1 MKLWLLSLMMLT
13 VYWSS
18 SQSLPDELYI
28 SGDGKMLLSGK
39 RNTGGF
45 YDSSHIAEVNLQ
57 FSQSNYW
64 SLLTANYQSKTEI
77 PATMTVDGATY
88 DGVGIR
94 LKGNTSYN
102 MAGNSQKKSFNVSM
116 DFTDADLE
124 IDGYSTLNFNNS
136 FQDPTFLREVL
147 YARQIRKYVPAL
159 KGNFVHLTLNGVDWG
174 IYPNIQQVNK
184 DFYKEW
190 FKNNDGINW
199 RADSPSGIGGGGP
212 GGGPQWG
219 DGTAAINYLGTD
231 TTSYKKYYTLKYSEL
246 DNPWQKLVNLCDK
259 LNNTSVADLP
269 NVLPNYL
276 DIDKTLWFLACEI
289 AFGDDDSYVYKGKM
303 DYYIYYDEETNL
315 FNPIEFDG
323 NSAFNSQASSWGPFY
338 NETKVNYPLLNKML
352 KVPQWRQRYI
362 AHMKTLLEEALNPTT
377 TAAVIDNYK
386 KQIDAFVSSDPK
398 KATTYAQFTSGI
410 NTLKTWVTSRY
421 NNFKNNSEIKS
432 ESPEITDVN
441 YISYNGSWAAPY
453 SDQAVTVTA
462 KASSTSGISQLNLY
476 YDNSLWGNFSALAM
490 YDDGTH
496 NDGVAGDGIYAAE
509 IPAQATGDW
518 VRFYIEAIANN
529 ASKSVAYA
537 PLGAEHD
544 VYIYQVVPQQSV
556 STTVVINELMASNTN
571 TVTDE
576 SGAFEDWIELFNTT
590 ANDIDLS
597 GYFLTDNPT
606 NPDKWQFAE
615 GTIIPAGG
623 YYIIWADEDS
633 STDPTDHCNFKLS
646 KDGEDVLLLNSS
658 LEIIDQLTFGAQVS
672 DMSYARSPNG
682 TGDFVIK
689 AATFNAN
696 NDGIT
701 GTDAEWSQT
710 FKIYPNPTNDGFY
723 VNFDGEEERNY
734 EVYNTV
740 GKIIS
745 KGSLS
750 LSNTFIETYNWPSG
764 MYIFKSK
771 NNTEKINI
779 TH

>member
-1 MKLWLLSLMMLT
+1 MKLWLLSLMMLAIQ
-13 VYWSS
+13 WSS
-18 SQSLPDELYI
+18 AQSLPDELYI

-39 RNTGGF
+39 RNSGGF
-45 YDSSHIAEVNLQ
+45 YDSAHVAEVNLQ

-64 SLLTANYQSKTEI
+64 SLLTSNYQSKKEI
-77 PATMTVDGATY
+77 PATMTIDGATY
-88 DGVGIR
+88 NGVGIR
-94 LKGNTSYN
+94 FKGNTSYN

-116 DFTDADLE
+116 DFTDTDLE

-159 KGNFVHLTLNGVDWG
+159 KGNFIHLTLNGVDWG

-199 RADSPSGIGGGGP
+199 RADKPTGAGGGGP

-219 DGTAAINYLGTD
+219 DGTAGINYLGAD
-231 TTSYKKYYTLKYSEL
+231 TTSYKTYYTLKYSEL
-246 DNPWQKLVNLCDK
+246 ANPWQKLVTLCDK
-259 LNNTSVADLP
+259 LNNTSVAELP

-323 NSAFNSQASSWGPFY
+323 NSAFNSQASSWDPFY

-386 KQIDAFVSSDPK
+386 KQIDAYVSSDPK
-398 KATTYAQFTSGI
+398 KATTYTQFTSGI

-421 NNFKNNSEIKS
+421 NTFKSNSEIKS

-441 YISYNGSWAAPY
+441 YISYNGSWTAPY
-453 SDQAVTVTA
+453 SDQSVTVTA
-462 KASSTSGISQLNLY
+462 KASSASGMSQLNLY
-476 YDNSLWGNFSALAM
+476 YANSLWGNFTALVM
-490 YDDGTH
+490 HDDGAH
-496 NDGVAGDGIYAAE
+496 NDGIAGDGIFAAE
-509 IPAQATGDW
+509 IPAQSTGAW

-529 ASKSVAYA
+529 ASKSITYA
-537 PLGAEHD
+537 PIGAEHD
-544 VYIYQVVPQQSV
+544 VYIYQVVPEQSL

-590 ANDIDLS
+590 TNDIDLS

-606 NPDKWQFAE
+606 NPDKWQFAD
-615 GTIIPAGG
+615 GTVIPAGG

-633 STDPTDHCNFKLS
+633 SVDPTDHCNFKLS
-646 KDGEDVLLLNSS
+646 KDGEEVLLLNSS
-658 LEIIDQLTFGAQVS
+658 LEIIDQVTFGAQES
-672 DMSYARSPNG
+672 DMSYSRSPNG
-682 TGDFVIK
+682 TGDFIIK
-689 AATFNAN
+689 TATFNAN

-701 GTDAEWSQT
+701 GTDTEWLQA
-710 FKIYPNPTNDGFY
+710 FKIFPNPANDGFF
-723 VNFDGEEERNY
+723 VNFGGDEHRTY

-750 LSNTFIETYNWPSG
+750 LSNTFIETNNWPNG

>member
-1 MKLWLLSLMMLT
+1 MKFCLLTILVFTILLCNA
-13 VYWSS
+13 
-18 SQSLPDELYI
+18 QSLPDELHI
-28 SGDGKMLLSGK
+28 SADGKMLLSGS
-39 RNTGGF
+39 RNSTGF
-45 YDSSHIAEVNLQ
+45 YDSAHIAEVNLQ

-64 SLLTANYQSKTEI
+64 SLLTSNYQSKTEI
-77 PATMTVDGATY
+77 PVNMTIDGISY
-88 DGVGIR
+88 DGVGVR
-94 LKGNTSYN
+94 LKGNTSYT

-116 DFTDADLE
+116 DFTDPDLE

-174 IYPNIQQVNK
+174 LYPNIQQVNK

-199 RADSPSGIGGGGP
+199 RADRPSGFGGG

-219 DGTAAINYLGTD
+219 DGTAAINYLGAD
-231 TTSYKKYYTLKYSEL
+231 TTTYKTYYTLKYSEIA
-246 DNPWQKLVNLCDK
+246 NPWQKLVDLCDK
-259 LNNTSVADLP
+259 LNNTSVAELP

-323 NSAFNSQASSWGPFY
+323 NSAFNSEASSWGPFY
-338 NETKVNYPLLNKML
+338 NENKVNYPLLNKML

-362 AHMKTLLEEALNPTT
+362 AHMKTLLEEALNPTS

-386 KQIDAFVSSDPK
+386 KQIETFVSSDPK
-398 KATTYAQFTSGI
+398 KTTTYAQFTSGI
-410 NTLKTWVTSRY
+410 NTLKTWVNSRY
-421 NNFKNNSEIKS
+421 NNFKNNSEIKT

-441 YISYNGSWAAPY
+441 YISYNGSWTAPY
-453 SDQAVTVTA
+453 ADQVVTVTA
-462 KASSTSGISQLNLY
+462 KAGSTSGINQMKLY
-476 YDNSLWGNFSALAM
+476 YDNSLWGNFVTVLM
-490 YDDGTH
+490 FDDGAH
-496 NDGVAGDGIYAAE
+496 GDGVSGDGIYGAD
-509 IPAQATGDW
+509 IPAQPTGSW
-518 VRFYIEAIANN
+518 VRFYIEAVANN
-529 ASKSVAYA
+529 TPKSVAYS
-537 PLGAEHD
+537 PIGAEHD
-544 VYIYQVVPQQSV
+544 VYIYQVVPAVNV

-576 SGAFEDWIELFNTT
+576 SGAFEDWIELYNTT
-590 ANDIDLS
+590 GSDIDLT
-597 GYFLTDNPT
+597 GYYLTDNPT
-606 NPDKWQFAE
+606 NPDKWQFAD
-615 GTIIPAGG
+615 GTTIPAGG
-623 YYIIWADEDS
+623 YFIIWADEDS
-633 STDPTDHCNFKLS
+633 SVDPTDHCNFKLS
-646 KDGEDVLLLNSS
+646 KDGEEILLLNAN
-658 LEIIDQLTFGAQVS
+658 LEIIDQVSFGAQQS
-672 DMSYARSPNG
+672 DLSYSRSPNG

-701 GTDAEWSQT
+701 GTETEWLT
-710 FKIYPNPTNDGFY
+710 PIKIYPNPANDGFSVY
-723 VNFDGEEERNY
+723 FDGKEQQPY
-734 EVYNTV
+734 EVYNPI
-740 GKIIS
+740 GQIIS

-750 LSNTFIETYNWPSG
+750 LSNTFIETYNWPVG

-771 NNTEKINI
+771 NKTEKIYI